1 MCTGPDQHHS
11 HTGGQFK
18 PGAVQLPSSWQGIR
32 VAQAAGSPVG
42 LPWPPCINPSLR
54 PSAHQVT
61 TCALVAIR
69 KRLEVGHADPKEEGG
84 FGRIA
89 YLADLVDSGYQGLF
103 EEHGDAAWRM
113 DSDANRVFT
122 GRETVLNYRNSWL
135 SALRSE
141 ALSTMDTGRRSIV
154 DGC

>member
-1 MCTGPDQHHS
+1 MHW
-11 HTGGQFK
+11 
-18 PGAVQLPSSWQGIR
+18 LPSAKGW
-32 VAQAAGSPVG
+32 
-42 LPWPPCINPSLR
+42 
-54 PSAHQVT
+54 
-61 TCALVAIR
+61 
-69 KRLEVGHADPKEEGG
+69 RLATPKEEGG

-89 YLADLVDSGYQGLF
+89 YVADLVDSGYQGLF